1 MARPKKC
8 RIVEEL
14 PGVTYFKPRG
24 VPIRYL
30 KEYILTID
38 ELESIKLS
46 DYSGLDQEQASEKM
60 GISRQTFGRILNEA
74 RKKIANAIITGGAI
88 RIEGGNFVFK
98 DMECGDECCSR
109 CEDDEVE
116 VEEDEVK

>member
-30 KEYILTID
+30 KEYTLAID
-38 ELESIKLS
+38 ELESIKLA
-46 DYSGLDQEQASEKM
+46 DYLGLDQEQASEKM

-98 DMECGDECCSR
+98 DMECNDDCCSMCEGDEA
-109 CEDDEVE
+109 EDK
-116 VEEDEVK
+116 VEEAK